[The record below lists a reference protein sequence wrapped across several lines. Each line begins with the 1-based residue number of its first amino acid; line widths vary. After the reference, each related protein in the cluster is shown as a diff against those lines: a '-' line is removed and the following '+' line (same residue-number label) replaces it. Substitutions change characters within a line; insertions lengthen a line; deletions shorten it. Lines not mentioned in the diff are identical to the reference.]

1 MKKTAIVVALAIVG
15 ATLTLSAS
23 PAHAWWDYAKWGMT
37 VPQLSKASAGRLRE
51 CAGDC
56 PGTFTGFR
64 PTHRVDIDVIGFP
77 GFAMFAFD
85 DAGRLN
91 WTVLRIPGG
100 NSFNSLQR
108 ALAGVYGA
116 PIERSGG
123 SFPSTT
129 WRDTTKKSSIRLIE
143 IGNTSAIEYKPAAS
157 GL

>member
-1 MKKTAIVVALAIVG
+1 MLGKTATTAALAL
-15 ATLTLSAS
+15 LTLVFAS

-37 VPQLSKASAGRLRE
+37 AAQLSKASGGRLRE

-108 ALAGVYGA
+108 ALAGIYGA

-123 SFPSTT
+123 NFPSTT
-129 WRDTTKKSSIRLIE
+129 WRDATKKSSIRLIE
-143 IGNTSAIEYKPAAS
+143 IGSTSAIEYKPAAS